1 MICPIRPIRTCLL
14 LGLLGLLPAAGCS
27 DTRLGKHGAAS
38 IIHAHA
44 KLFQA
49 RVIYVREGGGSGG
62 ARDGPRDVTQTSGYP
77 ACVHLLTIVFDEPL
91 FIAARD
97 GGGLRAGRMLPINHP
112 NATRSLM
119 GALAGFSLSGR
130 SSPSPRCAEGTWR
143 FVDVGNQRLHS
154 IGGTNHDRTNASGS
168 YMDNILDYIRVDD
181 WDNSLR
187 YLGNNAIR
195 LLHMSLP
202 SSSAGCGAEPLQC
215 NFHVSPPPSQMSD
228 STDNT
233 SHGRYGLQ
241 TFHGVP
247 VQASLDLGLVYG
259 QELRQ
264 KPEEIIIYKVSLKND
279 SETKSSQNYTDGDAS
294 GHSEHF
300 CALVER
306 PSGGNQSD
314 SSTAT
319 SLVDLGTRSRVAIM
333 AQVFKGL
340 VTDVVDGVVGGAA
353 TPMLEQT
360 EERAGEAD
368 TDDMTGKLETSIDAS
383 APVSISQMLEASLT
397 YNLTGLL
404 TDSVTAALSPRIS
417 SNLLDTVGSVVA
429 RVVVD
434 EVPPR
439 ASHRI
444 TKLLVPTLTQRMG
457 QALPNLLTRVLGPRL
472 TDTLT
477 RSVTHALV
485 PALSRSL
492 THTAHQRYW
501 CEACYRYKRYC
512 NYCHESPQSAYYN
525 SYYSSY
531 YSDFFSDYYGTYY
544 SDAFREV
551 DKLQH
556 PVGKDSKNPRCGGG
570 AGRPI
575 CRRGVP
581 AER

>member
-1 MICPIRPIRTCLL
+1 M
-14 LGLLGLLPAAGCS
+14 
-27 DTRLGKHGAAS
+27 
-38 IIHAHA
+38 
-44 KLFQA
+44 
-49 RVIYVREGGGSGG
+49 
-62 ARDGPRDVTQTSGYP
+62 
-77 ACVHLLTIVFDEPL
+77 
-91 FIAARD
+91 
-97 GGGLRAGRMLPINHP
+97 
-112 NATRSLM
+112 
-119 GALAGFSLSGR
+119 
-130 SSPSPRCAEGTWR
+130 
-143 FVDVGNQRLHS
+143 
-154 IGGTNHDRTNASGS
+154 
-168 YMDNILDYIRVDD
+168 
-181 WDNSLR
+181 
-187 YLGNNAIR
+187 
-195 LLHMSLP
+195 
-202 SSSAGCGAEPLQC
+202 
-215 NFHVSPPPSQMSD
+215 
-228 STDNT
+228 
-233 SHGRYGLQ
+233 
-241 TFHGVP
+241 
-247 VQASLDLGLVYG
+247 
-259 QELRQ
+259 
-264 KPEEIIIYKVSLKND
+264 KND

-434 EVPPR
+434 E
-439 ASHRI
+439 AAAGIDRI

-457 QALPNLLTRVLGPRL
+457 QALPNPSYSSSRAKADRYAHQKRH
-472 TDTLT
+472 T
-477 RSVTHALV
+477 RSGTGAVTVTHSHRTSEILV
-485 PALSRSL
+485 RSLLSR
-492 THTAHQRYW
+492 
-501 CEACYRYKRYC
+501 KRYC
-512 NYCHESPQSAYYN
+512 NYCHESPRKRIHN

-544 SDAFREV
+544 SDAFRRGRQTAASSRERLQESALRRWWWKGVRVQESEEV
-551 DKLQH
+551 SN
-556 PVGKDSKNPRCGGG
+556 SKRRPEMG
-570 AGRPI
+570 A
-575 CRRGVP
+575 VLT
-581 AER
+581 